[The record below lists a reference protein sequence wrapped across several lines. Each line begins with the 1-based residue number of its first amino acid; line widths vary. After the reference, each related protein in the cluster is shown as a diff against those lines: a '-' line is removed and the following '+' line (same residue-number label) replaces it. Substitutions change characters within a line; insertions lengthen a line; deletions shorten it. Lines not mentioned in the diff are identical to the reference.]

1 MTIVVAGLQTG
12 HVGGSDG
19 GAALRMTI
27 VVAGLQTGHVA
38 RDGYEAIARL
48 VCATWRILPQE
59 PW

>member
-1 MTIVVAGLQTG
+1 
-12 HVGGSDG
+12 
-19 GAALRMTI
+19 MTI